1 MVQAGIDKWGNG
13 RGEFFGKITNRCK
26 RDVIERA
33 VEVPV
38 T

>member
-1 MVQAGIDKWGNG
+1 MVQAAIDEWGN
-13 RGEFFGKITNRCK
+13 RGVEFFGKITDRRK
-26 RDVIERA
+26 RDVFERA